1 MDFCSNIT
9 SHDLQAPFPVPETD
23 ITLLIGPPGPE
34 LVQGDVIFV
43 MLDLMSTAWQN
54 VARNHVVRP
63 LSGRTWTG
71 LSRARVSVTLR
82 PRMNGGTSMVTD
94 TDLAEAA
101 YGIATYFVTE
111 QPAFATKITVV
122 RPDESGRR
130 VPVGELEIVSSSV
143 RVEVAGLGNGSA
155 VET

>member
-1 MDFCSNIT
+1 
-9 SHDLQAPFPVPETD
+9 
-23 ITLLIGPPGPE
+23 
-34 LVQGDVIFV
+34 

-63 LSGRTWTG
+63 LPGRTWTG

-82 PRMNGGTSMVTD
+82 PRTNGGTSMVTD

-101 YGIATYFVTE
+101 YGIATYFVTK

-130 VPVGELEIVSSSV
+130 FPVGELEITSRQV
-143 RVEVAGLGNGSA
+143 RVQVAGSGNDTA
-155 VET
+155 VGTS